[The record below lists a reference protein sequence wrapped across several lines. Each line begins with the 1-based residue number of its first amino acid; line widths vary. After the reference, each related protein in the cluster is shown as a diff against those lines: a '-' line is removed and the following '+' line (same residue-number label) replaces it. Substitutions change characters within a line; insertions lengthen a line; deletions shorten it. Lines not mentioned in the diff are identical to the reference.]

1 MTPPR
6 SEVPEPAVRRLS
18 LYLRQLEALKLK
30 QVTTISSRRL
40 ADSLDLTDAQVRKDL
55 AYFGQFGRP
64 GVGYE
69 VIPLITRLRQILGTD
84 RVIRTILIGAGN
96 LGSALASYHR
106 FATKG
111 FEMVGVFD
119 SDPARNGEQMGH
131 LTVQP
136 MAQLNRAVRDSGAR
150 LAIMAVPAD
159 AAQSVADQLVKAGVR
174 GILNFAPVRVTTP
187 DDVTVHDIDMSAEL
201 EQLSFRVNMTDV
213 SDNTRSKAV

>member
-1 MTPPR
+1 MTPYR
-6 SEVPEPAVRRLS
+6 SDVPEPAVRRLS
-18 LYLRQLEALKLK
+18 LYLRQLESLKLK
-30 QVTTISSRRL
+30 QTTTISSRRL

-69 VIPLITRLRQILGTD
+69 VAPLITRLKQILGTD

-111 FEMVGVFD
+111 FEMAGVFD
-119 SDPARNGEQMGH
+119 SDPGRAGDKMGE

-136 MAQLNRAVRDSGAR
+136 MSALGKVVRASGAR
-150 LAIMAVPAD
+150 LGIMAVPAD
-159 AAQSVADQLVKAGVR
+159 AAQTVTDQLVKAGLR
-174 GILNFAPVRVTTP
+174 GILNFAPVRVSTP
-187 DDVTVHDIDMSAEL
+187 DNVVVHNIDMSAEL
-201 EQLSFRVNMTDV
+201 EQLSFRVNMFDANDTP
-213 SDNTRSKAV
+213 SKAV